1 MLLPGSNIKTDTVG
15 ITNSSAFKVGDAGVI
30 LDILRTKIYKD
41 PIMAICR
48 EITCNARDAHREVGT
63 PERPIEIEFPTLWN
77 SGQLRIRDFG
87 PGISPD
93 RMTEI
98 FIAFGRSTKRSDNVQ
113 TGGFGLGAKT
123 PFAYTDSF
131 TIVTVVDGLKYTYA
145 AYIDETKVGKMD
157 LMGKPV
163 PTDEENGTT
172 IIIGLAKNDVA
183 TFSSY
188 MIKCTKHWDVKP
200 IFHGLNDQYTYPD
213 LTAQYEGTGWAF
225 PNANVVA
232 GNRSYYHSTYKSY
245 AIVDGIEYEIDPNA
259 IKDLTEVER
268 TLLGTGF
275 FLYYNVGDLV
285 LAASR
290 DNLHYEETTNKMI
303 KDRLAILEKEL
314 IEIVQDKIKNA
325 ATYPEAVQ
333 AYLGVK
339 DVFNR
344 ANLMNHISDIKWRGH
359 DIRANLKVSDFGT
372 WATIQTYYWDTFDNK
387 VRKENTASIEFL
399 KDTVLYVHDIKHKHV
414 PRYLTEYLTHS
425 KNQKRIQVLALRD
438 VPYSVDYHNAV
449 KKAVAKNKPK
459 PEVKY
464 EKKWLDLLGFKSLDA
479 ELQAMPKSAHKK
491 RNSGGKLKKKDNHI
505 LGYEISACYDN
516 NTGFSTEST
525 SFDPEDGGY
534 YFQVDLKT
542 NSLSSDGNN
551 IAPKLVSTTISAAHK
566 LLDGVVVAF
575 SKSRVNQIK
584 RHGFDKDWK
593 PVWPALVEAVK
604 EKSDAYDW
612 DAYNEAVKNHHHS
625 WRWYAENFN
634 LLARHFDKLDPNCY
648 LVKWFQKSNETKAI
662 INSDGELRQM
672 ARKILKKDFRDPPK
686 SRYDISKA
694 EDSECRD
701 LYKEAKRRYPLLW
714 MLDKYVSNQDKKYE
728 AIVHYVNTVD
738 GYTPPTTTKE
748 EDND

>member
-1 MLLPGSNIKTDTVG
+1 MDSKFFG
-15 ITNSSAFKVGDAGVI
+15 IGNPSIIFN
-30 LDILRTKIYKD
+30 ILRSKLYKD
-41 PIMAICR
+41 PIFAVCR
-48 EITCNARDAHREVGT
+48 EYATNARDAHREVGT
-63 PERPIEIEFPTLWN
+63 PERPIEIQFPSLWN

-93 RMTEI
+93 RMSEI
-98 FIAFGRSTKRSDNVQ
+98 FIQFGNSTKRSSNLEH
-113 TGGFGLGAKT
+113 GGFGIGAKVG
-123 PFAYTDSF
+123 FAYTDSF
-131 TIVTVVDGLKYTYA
+131 TIVTIVDGLKYTYA
-145 AYIDETKVGKMD
+145 AYIDETQVGKMD

-163 PTDEENGTT
+163 ATDEENGTT
-172 IIIGLAKNDVA
+172 IIIGLARDDVA

-232 GNRSYYHSTYKSY
+232 GNRNYYHSTYKSY
-245 AIVDGIEYEIDPNA
+245 AIVDGIEYEIDPSA

-333 AYLGVK
+333 TYLDVK
-339 DVFNR
+339 GVFNR
-344 ANLMNHISDIKWRGH
+344 ANLMDHISDIQWKGH
-359 DIRANLKVSDFGT
+359 DIRTKLKVSDFGH
-372 WATIQTYYWDTFDNK
+372 WATIQTYFWDTCDNK
-387 VRKENTASIEFL
+387 VRKDSTVSIEFL
-399 KDTVLYVHDIKHKHV
+399 KEETVLYVHDIKHKHV
-414 PRYLTEYLTHS
+414 PRYLAEYLTHS
-425 KNQKRIQVLALRD
+425 KNQQRIQVVALRD

-449 KKAVAKNKPK
+449 KKAVAKNEPK

-479 ELQAMPKSAHKK
+479 ELQAMPKSARKK
-491 RNSGGKLKKKDNHI
+491 RNGGGKLKKEDNHI
-505 LGYEISACYDN
+505 LGYEISACYN
-516 NTGFSTEST
+516 NNAGFSTEPT

-542 NSLSSDGNN
+542 NSLSSDGNS
-551 IAPKLVSTTISAAHK
+551 IAPKRVSTTINAAHK

-575 SKSRVNQIK
+575 SKARVDQIK

-612 DAYNEAVKNHHHS
+612 DTYNEAVKNHHHS
-625 WRWYAENFN
+625 WRWYAENFRR
-634 LLARHFDKLDPNCY
+634 LHLYFDKLDPNCH
-648 LVKWFQKSNETKAI
+648 LVKWFQKSKETEAI
-662 INSDGELRQM
+662 INNDGELRHM
-672 ARKILKKDFRDPPK
+672 ARNILKKDFRDPPK
-686 SRYDISKA
+686 HRYDIFKA

-701 LYKEAKRRYPLLW
+701 LYREAKKRYPLLW
-714 MLDKYVSNQDKKYE
+714 MLEGHLSSQDEKYE